1 MNYSSLNLDEKL
13 NTFTEHS
20 CALGF
25 SWTLDCERVLAGG
38 VSR

>member
-1 MNYSSLNLDEKL
+1 MLTVKLTLNGQALPL
-13 NTFTEHS
+13 MGS